1 LAEENICVAN
11 EKIGH
16 EHGDFKTP
24 GSNHRTGI
32 NMQYDTRQTT
42 NTPSSIEPTGFFT
55 GVQIRPIIVG
65 VVVDYI
71 ATYAGIY
78 AYFFIYLAKE
88 LSKQGEVTG
97 EQITEYMASPEG
109 LMIGF
114 TIGVLGTALGG
125 FVAAH
130 KASKLE
136 VKHGALVGVCSLILS
151 FIEQALQEESLP
163 LPEWFRFLSVLA
175 IIPAGALGGFV
186 AGALKGSGGGSRQ
199 GGGSLPGTNR

>member
-1 LAEENICVAN
+1 
-11 EKIGH
+11 
-16 EHGDFKTP
+16 
-24 GSNHRTGI
+24 
-32 NMQYDTRQTT
+32 MQYDARQTGKP
-42 NTPSSIEPTGFFT
+42 PSSIEPTGFFT

-88 LSKQGEVTG
+88 LSKQGEVTE
-97 EQITEYMASPEG
+97 EQILKYMTSPEG

-114 TIGVLGTALGG
+114 TIGVLATAVGG

-130 KASKLE
+130 KAGRLE
-136 VKHGALVGVCSLILS
+136 IKHGALVGACSLILS
-151 FIEQALQEESLP
+151 FIEQSLQEESLP

-186 AGALKGSGGGSRQ
+186 AETLKGSNVGQRTGGGSSPQTTR
-199 GGGSLPGTNR
+199 

>member
-1 LAEENICVAN
+1 
-11 EKIGH
+11 
-16 EHGDFKTP
+16 
-24 GSNHRTGI
+24 
-32 NMQYDTRQTT
+32 MQYDTRQTAKP
-42 NTPSSIEPTGFFT
+42 PSSIEPTGFFT

-97 EQITEYMASPEG
+97 EEIAKHMASPEG

-114 TIGVLGTALGG
+114 TIGILGTALGG
-125 FVAAH
+125 FIAAH
-130 KASKLE
+130 KAGMLE
-136 VKHGALVGVCSLILS
+136 IKHGALVGACSLILS
-151 FIEQALQEESLP
+151 FIEQSLQEESLP

-186 AGALKGSGGGSRQ
+186 AGALKGSPGGNRSGGGSW
-199 GGGSLPGTNR
+199 PGMNR